1 MNEFQAEVL
10 LKEQNALAIY
20 RDCIQLRD
28 SLMEDAQNQEQN
40 QALAQDE
47 NQDNGL
53 QEKNLEDTNRIIS
66 EYDDKYTIA
75 YQSLVQLIINQ
86 KDN

>member
-1 MNEFQAEVL
+1 MG
-10 LKEQNALAIY
+10 
-20 RDCIQLRD
+20 
-28 SLMEDAQNQEQN
+28 
-40 QALAQDE
+40 QDE
-47 NQDNGL
+47 NLDNGDR
-53 QEKNLEDTNRIIS
+53 EKNLEEKSLEEANRIIS